1 MKPRKHALVTGGS
14 RGIGAAAVIALANEG
29 FAVTFF
35 YRKNAYLADQ
45 VVAQVRRL
53 GRDAMA
59 YAVDVSDFSAVS
71 HAVKQSML
79 EFGAVDLLVSN
90 AGVSDISLF
99 TDVTPEAF
107 NKMIDTHLVGLF
119 NVSQAVLPGMI
130 SRKTGNIVTISSIWG
145 MTGASCEVTYSMTK
159 AGIIGYTKALAQELG
174 PSGIR
179 VNCVAPGLIDTEMNS
194 GLTVKD
200 LQEICDQTP
209 LGRMGTAQEVADV
222 IVYLASEKSS
232 FITGQV
238 ISPNGGL
245 IT

>member
-1 MKPRKHALVTGGS
+1 M
-14 RGIGAAAVIALANEG
+14 
-29 FAVTFF
+29 
-35 YRKNAYLADQ
+35 
-45 VVAQVRRL
+45 
-53 GRDAMA
+53 
-59 YAVDVSDFSAVS
+59 
-71 HAVKQSML
+71 
-79 EFGAVDLLVSN
+79 DLLVSN

>member
-1 MKPRKHALVTGGS
+1 M
-14 RGIGAAAVIALANEG
+14 
-29 FAVTFF
+29 
-35 YRKNAYLADQ
+35 ADQ
-45 VVAQVRRL
+45 VVAPHRL

-59 YAVDVSDFSAVS
+59 YAVDVSDYSAVS
-71 HAVKQSML
+71 HATKQAML

-99 TDVTPEAF
+99 TEVTPEAF
-107 NKMIDTHLVGLF
+107 KKMIDTHLVGLY
-119 NVSQAVLPGMI
+119 NVSQSVLPGMI
-130 SRKTGNIVTISSIWG
+130 SRKTGNIITLSSIWG
-145 MTGASCEVTYSMTK
+145 ITGASCEVTYSMTK
-159 AGIIGYTKALAQELG
+159 AGIIGYTKALAQEMG

-200 LQEICDQTP
+200 LQDICDQTP

-222 IVYLASEKSS
+222 IVYLASDKSS

>member
-1 MKPRKHALVTGGS
+1 MHYLP
-14 RGIGAAAVIALANEG
+14 
-29 FAVTFF
+29 FF
-35 YRKNAYLADQ
+35 TEKNAYLADQ